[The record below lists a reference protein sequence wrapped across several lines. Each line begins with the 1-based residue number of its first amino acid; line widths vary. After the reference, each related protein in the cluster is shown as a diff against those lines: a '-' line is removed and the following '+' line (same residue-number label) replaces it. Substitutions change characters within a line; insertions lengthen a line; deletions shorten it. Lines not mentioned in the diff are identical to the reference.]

1 MLPFISMDID
11 GWMDGMSG
19 KHAQIQKYVDDR
31 LYAHICVRAWPNFSI
46 SHFNPIQ
53 SVYYFQTL
61 LAHHS
66 ETVSNVNTFVRIG
79 IPSTA
84 YTISLIH
91 SLTHSFIRS
100 FIHWRW
106 APSFFVYSL
115 YKKSYKNICRNA
127 YWNQMLRTVENT
139 VIQRYFSPFL
149 VVVHIP
155 CTSACVCIRM
165 RHNGLFAMR
174 VQCVTYKTSQILYEV
189 ERTVVMNEW
198 MNVEYILGAI
208 EKERGF
214 YSTRPIHTKY
224 KNTCIFFINHS
235 RRVCSTM
242 NANQMG
248 HILNVFI
255 ALCTFHIIFIHTAH
269 IYIDVLR
276 HFGTLLFF
284 PIRYEINHELILSV
298 FSFISEKNYFT
309 WNGNDAKENTSK
321 RF

>member
-1 MLPFISMDID
+1 MDEWMECQANMHKYKNMSMVVYMHIFVCVHGLISLSHILTP
-11 GWMDGMSG
+11 SKVNTIF
-19 KHAQIQKYVDDR
+19 KHSWHTIQKLFQMWIYS
-31 LYAHICVRAWPNFSI
+31 LELEFHPL
-46 SHFNPIQ
+46 HTQ
-53 SVYYFQTL
+53 SVSF
-61 LAHHS
+61 
-66 ETVSNVNTFVRIG
+66 
-79 IPSTA
+79 
-84 YTISLIH
+84 IH
-91 SLTHSFIRS
+91 SLTRS

-165 RHNGLFAMR
+165 RHNGLFAVR

-224 KNTCIFFINHS
+224 KNTCIFSAII
-235 RRVCSTM
+235 VDEYVQQWMPTEW
-242 NANQMG
+242 G
-248 HILNVFI
+248 
-255 ALCTFHIIFIHTAH
+255 TF
-269 IYIDVLR
+269 
-276 HFGTLLFF
+276 
-284 PIRYEINHELILSV
+284 
-298 FSFISEKNYFT
+298 
-309 WNGNDAKENTSK
+309 
-321 RF
+321 